1 MIHNAFRKG
10 KVAIYTRVSSRGQSV
25 AMQLKLAKNYVA
37 SNNLTNIEFFN
48 DFAVSANKVEIK
60 KRPELKKLLAQVEAG
75 NISIVVVY
83 SRDRL
88 ARNFYEYMNIIKL
101 LNKHKVEVVFT
112 AVEQSPYTVDVDSEG
127 MHGIFTQMD
136 GRNIA
141 NRSRDARKIR
151 PTQVYGFER
160 VITTKDKVKFIAN
173 KDSDFLRRLYESFIK
188 SSDGLEVLKV
198 IENFAAEL
206 RSKDYLRIMKYLRN
220 PFFAGCADI
229 NGKLQRLDHV
239 EELVSVADFN
249 KVQFKL
255 EKNRDIIYNAL
266 EEYSKENI
274 IIPECAI
281 CKRSMSRRR
290 TLSNPAVFYCR
301 RKHKEITITRQA
313 LLEEVEVK
321 LRSYV
326 SNLNLKEVYKECN
339 AVIVELQKQLNTL
352 KNNKRIEVDK
362 LHNKIVRNIMRDEI
376 SDNLL
381 LSEKDLMNQI
391 DEIDQQLI
399 RLKEAKMELS
409 DLAEIVRD
417 HLKKRLQVTNT
428 KILIQFFISSIEVSE
443 DFIRMLCNF
452 GDYVQEEIDNAAIIL

>member
-220 PFFAGCADI
+220 PFS
-229 NGKLQRLDHV
+229 
-239 EELVSVADFN
+239 LVVRILTVSYKDW
-249 KVQFKL
+249 
-255 EKNRDIIYNAL
+255 
-266 EEYSKENI
+266 
-274 IIPECAI
+274 
-281 CKRSMSRRR
+281 
-290 TLSNPAVFYCR
+290 
-301 RKHKEITITRQA
+301 IT
-313 LLEEVEVK
+313 
-321 LRSYV
+321 
-326 SNLNLKEVYKECN
+326 
-339 AVIVELQKQLNTL
+339 
-352 KNNKRIEVDK
+352 
-362 LHNKIVRNIMRDEI
+362 
-376 SDNLL
+376 
-381 LSEKDLMNQI
+381 
-391 DEIDQQLI
+391 
-399 RLKEAKMELS
+399 
-409 DLAEIVRD
+409 
-417 HLKKRLQVTNT
+417 
-428 KILIQFFISSIEVSE
+428 
-443 DFIRMLCNF
+443 
-452 GDYVQEEIDNAAIIL
+452 